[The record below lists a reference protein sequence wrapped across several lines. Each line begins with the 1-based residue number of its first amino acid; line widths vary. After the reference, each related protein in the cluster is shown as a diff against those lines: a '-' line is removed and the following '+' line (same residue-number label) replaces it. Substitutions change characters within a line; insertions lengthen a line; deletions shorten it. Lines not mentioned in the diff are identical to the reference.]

1 MSGLLFVCDA
11 NSARSP
17 LAEAIARELA
27 WVHHLDIEIW
37 SAGARPSHVDPEVR
51 SVLGEVRVSAEGLR
65 SKSLLEVPFDEISE
79 VICLCVPSQC
89 PPLPD
94 RLEPRSWPLPDP
106 SSAPSSERVDAFRAT
121 RDELMRRLERDF
133 RARAEARRRAR
144 RPPWA

>member
-51 SVLGEVRVSAEGLR
+51 SVLGFVEGLTGR
-65 SKSLLEVPFDEISE
+65 FRCFAKVLRCFLL
-79 VICLCVPSQC
+79 
-89 PPLPD
+89 
-94 RLEPRSWPLPDP
+94 
-106 SSAPSSERVDAFRAT
+106 
-121 RDELMRRLERDF
+121 
-133 RARAEARRRAR
+133 
-144 RPPWA
+144 RPNMFI